1 MICPECHTEYI
12 EGTEVCSDCNVSL
25 VDAEPIN
32 LPLQEVKWVA
42 LDPLDGKV
50 YADMVSE
57 ALGNAN
63 IPNYIKSDW
72 AESAFNIEAVRM
84 AGMTVKLFVP
94 EEYKDK
100 AEQILH
106 DITG

>member
-1 MICPECHTEYI
+1 MICPECLTEYI
-12 EGTEVCSDCNVSL
+12 EGTEVCADCKVSL
-25 VDAEPIN
+25 VDAKPIN
-32 LPLQEVKWVA
+32 LPLNEVTWVA
-42 LDPLDGKV
+42 LDPLEGKV

-57 ALGNAN
+57 ALNNAG

-106 DITG
+106 DIAG

>member
-1 MICPECHTEYI
+1 MICPECLTEYI
-12 EGTEVCSDCNVSL
+12 EGTEVCADCKVSL
-25 VDAEPIN
+25 VDAEPIH
-32 LPLQEVKWVA
+32 LPLNEVKWVA
-42 LDPLDGKV
+42 LDPLSGKV

-57 ALGNAN
+57 ALNNAD

-106 DITG
+106 DIAG

>member
-1 MICPECHTEYI
+1 MICPECLTEYVD
-12 EGTEVCSDCNVSL
+12 GTKICADCKVSL
-25 VDAEPIN
+25 VDAK
-32 LPLQEVKWVA
+32 PLEIPLKEITWVA
-42 LDPLDGKV
+42 LEALDGKV

-57 ALGNAN
+57 ALDNAN

-94 EEYKDK
+94 EKFKED
-100 AEQILH
+100 AQQILH
-106 DITG
+106 DILG

>member
-1 MICPECHTEYI
+1 MICPECLTEYI
-12 EGTEVCSDCNVSL
+12 KETDVCADCKVSL

-32 LPLQEVKWVA
+32 LPLNEVNWVA
-42 LDPLDGKV
+42 LAPLAGKV

-57 ALGNAN
+57 ALDNAN

-72 AESAFNIEAVRM
+72 AESAFSIEAVRM

-94 EEYKDK
+94 EEHKDA

-106 DITG
+106 DIVG